1 MAWVNGKWVDS
12 KVSNDGQVTAPG
24 TGAPGGP
31 ADGGPGIAP
40 PTSRPA
46 AGTAVTDFRSGQGT
60 ANPWN
65 MAGQVGQPRWKP
77 ADWDTKGADYDRGAY
92 DKQYGTFQQ
101 NRDARRWLKDNN
113 QNPSGTANYYNNAAY
128 QAHLGGDTQAGMSP
142 MEKWRAQQKA
152 KADAAAAAAA
162 AAPPAEA
169 QPDPVD
175 PGPPVDAPVDPVDPG
190 PDKI

>member
-1 MAWVNGKWVDS
+1 MAWVNGKWV
-12 KVSNDGQVTAPG
+12 NDTKNTTTG
-24 TGAPGGP
+24 TTPKPTGGM
-31 ADGGPGIAP
+31 
-40 PTSRPA
+40 
-46 AGTAVTDFRSGQGT
+46 TDFRSGQGT

-92 DKQYGTFQQ
+92 EQQYGTSQQ

-113 QNPSGTANYYNNAAY
+113 QNPSGTENYYNNAAY

-162 AAPPAEA
+162 APPAEA

-190 PDKI
+190 GSGSEGRGAQRSR